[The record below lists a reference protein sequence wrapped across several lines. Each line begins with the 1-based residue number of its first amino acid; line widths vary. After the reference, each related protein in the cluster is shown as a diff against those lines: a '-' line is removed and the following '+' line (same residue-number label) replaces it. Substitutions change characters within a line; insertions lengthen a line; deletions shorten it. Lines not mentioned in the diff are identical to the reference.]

1 MSNLLFTSISSA
13 DISPLAR
20 FISCLA
26 VLRASASIASQFSL
40 PSFWSVSISHF
51 QVPTTSTI
59 FLIQFQLFASHS
71 LNFINA
77 QNASSHHCFL
87 KSSVVIQ
94 DTFAISFNPAE
105 LLATATAIFV
115 TAVLIA
121 VEPLSVDRPSEVI
134 VAESANNSVEPTHNI
149 CEVQDILFVKS
160 RICHSV
166 AAILLPSATTAEP
179 ILSIF
184 PTPSPVTVPIFA
196 SIVAA
201 SSADIQSTATPSFAT
216 VFVNFPICSIGT
228 QREPPIAAIEDSS
241 SKVTG
246 ISLLICMSSCLNAA
260 SCSGV
265 PSTVLL
271 TQVKAS
277 SKDLAISEAFFIETP
292 SHNIQAQ
299 VNQAVA
305 VILLK
310 DDTTEPATGLIQDS
324 IQVIFHQVVQT
335 QLKSLERA
343 EKFSFQVLI

>member
-1 MSNLLFTSISSA
+1 MSL
-13 DISPLAR
+13 
-20 FISCLA
+20 SC
-26 VLRASASIASQFSL
+26 
-40 PSFWSVSISHF
+40 SFPFV
-51 QVPTTSTI
+51 
-59 FLIQFQLFASHS
+59 A
-71 LNFINA
+71 
-77 QNASSHHCFL
+77 
-87 KSSVVIQ
+87 
-94 DTFAISFNPAE
+94 
-105 LLATATAIFV
+105 ATAIFRI
-115 TAVLIA
+115 TSFTQPAPRSAVK
-121 VEPLSVDRPSEVI
+121 PSEVS
-134 VAESANNSVEPTHNI
+134 VAERANISAEPTPRVSA
-149 CEVQDILFVKS
+149 EVAIRFVKS

-166 AAILLPSATTAEP
+166 AAILLPNATTTEP

-196 SIVAA
+196 SNVAA
-201 SSADIQSTATPSFAT
+201 SSADIPSTATPSFAT
-216 VFVNFPICSIGT
+216 VSVNLPICVIGT
-228 QREPPIAAIEDSS
+228 QREPPIAAIEDNCSN
-241 SKVTG
+241 VTG
-246 ISLLICMSSCLNAA
+246 ISLLIFINSCLNAA